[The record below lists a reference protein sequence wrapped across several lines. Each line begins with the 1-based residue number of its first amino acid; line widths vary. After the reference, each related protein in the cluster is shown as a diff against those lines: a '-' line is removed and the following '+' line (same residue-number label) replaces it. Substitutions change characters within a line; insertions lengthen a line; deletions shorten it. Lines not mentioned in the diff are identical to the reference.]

1 MLGEPENQFSLTR
14 AALNAFGRGK
24 NNFLSVSVFFWCWPG
39 LLFGLLLFFSVDGVC
54 AVENQK
60 PTNQLSKA
68 AAPKSLMAALPP
80 AKWQAVE
87 KSVDHALAWI
97 ASQQAADGSFPTLP
111 AGQPAVTSLCVLG
124 FLSRGDQPGTGP
136 YGPQLDR
143 AIDFVLSCQMSNGV
157 FSYAPLG
164 TTHVHN
170 SPVHTAI
177 YNHAIAGLMLGELF
191 GQVTGERARRV
202 KPAIESAL
210 KFERDLQTRD
220 KAHAFD
226 KGGWRYLLL
235 RSTDID
241 VADSDMSV
249 TAWMLMFLRSAR
261 NAEFNV
267 PQTWIDEAMV
277 YVRECWKEKEGVF
290 YYALTG
296 PGDVRT
302 GRAMVAAGALSLSLA
317 GQHQTPTALAAG
329 NWLLAHPFTRYG
341 EVVGGYD
348 RFFYGAYYCSQAA
361 AQLGGR
367 YWEGIYPPLVNALLN
382 SQSPDGSWPVEIGH
396 GDSAFG
402 NVYTTAMAVL
412 SLTPPYQLLPVYQR

>member
-1 MLGEPENQFSLTR
+1 MIS
-14 AALNAFGRGK
+14 
-24 NNFLSVSVFFWCWPG
+24 
-39 LLFGLLLFFSVDGVC
+39 
-54 AVENQK
+54 
-60 PTNQLSKA
+60 
-68 AAPKSLMAALPP
+68 PKSLFLRGKPNLLLSLFLSCSANGAQAVEHEKATNQAPKTAASKPLAAVLPP
-80 AKWQAVE
+80 AKWQQVE
-87 KSVDHALAWI
+87 NSVDHGLAWI
-97 ASQQAADGSFPTLP
+97 VSQQAADGSFPTLP
-111 AGQPAVTSLCVLG
+111 AGQPAVTSLCVLA
-124 FLSRGDQPGTGP
+124 FLSRGHQPGTGP
-136 YGPQLDR
+136 YGQQLDR
-143 AIDFVLSCQMSNGV
+143 AIDFVLSCQMTNGV

-164 TTHVHN
+164 TRHVHN
-170 SPVHTAI
+170 SPVHTAV
-177 YNHAIAGLMLGELF
+177 YNHAIAGLMLGEVF
-191 GQVTGERARRV
+191 GQVTGERAKRV
-202 KPAIESAL
+202 KQAIDSAL

-235 RSTDID
+235 RFTDRD

-329 NWLLAHPFTRYG
+329 NWLLAHPFTRFG

-348 RFFYGAYYCSQAA
+348 RFFYGAFYCSQAA

-396 GDSAFG
+396 SDSAFG